1 MKNVKYWNRRRKE
14 RNLYGV
20 ILLRVCDS
28 DGVTKG
34 MTFGK
39 NNPIK
44 RFSYGNAKHWY
55 YSYDEEYN
63 NLSLSELFE
72 YVYPILR
79 DILKGKRPKLKYP
92 HFYLDH
98 LTNPPQ
104 KEKL

>member
-14 RNLYGV
+14 INLYGV
-20 ILLRVCDS
+20 IQLRVCDS
-28 DGVTKG
+28 DGKTRQL
-34 MTFGK
+34 FCGK

-44 RFSYGNAKHWY
+44 RFTYGNAKHWY
-55 YSYDEEYN
+55 YSYNEEYN
-63 NLSLSELFE
+63 KLSLSELFE

-79 DILKGKRPKLKYP
+79 DILKGKKPRLKYP
-92 HFYLDH
+92 HIFLDQ